1 MKVISL
7 DPDTD
12 NLLHATGVHQRLS
25 GAGLFCLGS
34 ALLDLINN
42 QDDRLAAGEPVS
54 RIPLLWRSLAESVG
68 LTVDN
73 DGRIT
78 DGPRQSVPGL

>member
-1 MKVISL
+1 MKLIDL
-7 DPDTD
+7 APDTD
-12 NLLHATGVHQRLS
+12 KLLHATGVHQRLS

-34 ALLDLINN
+34 ALLDLISN

-68 LTVDN
+68 LTIDD
-73 DGRIT
+73 DGRII
-78 DGPRQSVPGL
+78 V